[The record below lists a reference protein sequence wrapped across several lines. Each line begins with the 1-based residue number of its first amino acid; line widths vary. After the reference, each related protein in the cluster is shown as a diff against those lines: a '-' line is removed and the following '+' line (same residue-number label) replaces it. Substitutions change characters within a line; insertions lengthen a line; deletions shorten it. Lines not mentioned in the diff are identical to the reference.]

1 MMLARSHQ
9 ERSCPLKQP
18 VVYIISR
25 DEPLRTLALQYCT
38 AKGYAAAQATTY
50 DEAMETLP
58 ATGGPDALVIDV
70 QGVPRTEH
78 GTAFPQFSQW
88 LARIFGEA
96 PPTILY
102 LLRKGA
108 RRPHF
113 RLEGI
118 VLKKPFP
125 IEALGEVLRQ
135 QLGYPVLDRPEAGF
149 ELDLANTTI
158 RNGAQEVRLTRIEA
172 TLLAYLMEHAGETM
186 NPNDLLVRVWQYQN
200 PEGANTLVR
209 AHVSNLRKKL
219 REATGDDRV
228 IQTVRGKGYRYAI
241 A

>member
-1 MMLARSHQ
+1 M
-9 ERSCPLKQP
+9 PLNQP

-25 DEPLRTLALQYCT
+25 DEQLRTRTVAYC
-38 AKGYAAAQATTY
+38 ADKGYGVAQATTY

-58 ATGGPDALVIDV
+58 GLAGLNALVIDI

-88 LARIFGEA
+88 LARIFGQR
-96 PPTILY
+96 PPLILY

-108 RRPHF
+108 RRPNF
-113 RLEGI
+113 RLEGV

-125 IEALGEVLRQ
+125 LEALGEVLRSKLQ
-135 QLGYPVLDRPEAGF
+135 YPAGDRAAAGF
-149 ELDLANTTI
+149 DLDLASNAI
-158 RNGAQEVRLTRIEA
+158 KNGEQEVHLTRIEA

-186 NPNDLLVRVWQYQN
+186 NPSDLLLRVWQYQN

-219 REATGDDRV
+219 RAATGDDRV
-228 IQTVRGKGYRYAI
+228 IQTVRGKGYRYVA